1 MSWHIDYFGACCACV
16 RLLVLGQLW
25 EFSAIISL
33 SPFPGPPSSSCSC
46 APKSECQIL
55 CWVPE
60 GPRGPVHLLSVCFLC
75 HSDWGISIVWSGNSL
90 VLSSVLSILLLSPS
104 TEFFKISVFV
114 FSGLKLIVSWG
125 CGSYSNILLAGLL
138 LWEKWALPHYLRGRW
153 PGGRVLVLLGGRG
166 SSGSPLLTLLGLQQ
180 AKLPPSS
187 SPCDMKRRGS
197 LCAMHSGA
205 SPDSFSSLV
214 GAEQLA
220 SASFLVWLPIS
231 WPSAKASVRSLGLF
245 VRTRWYVQI
254 ANFSITFSRMHEG
267 TQSHLFPWALRSL
280 GILPSLHFSESPY
293 ICFLQ
298 WPGWLAVPSEL

>member
-1 MSWHIDYFGACCACV
+1 MAYRLFWCVLCLCPFTGLWPTLGIFSHYFFESLPRATFF
-16 RLLVLGQLW
+16 LLFLCSKERVSDPL
-25 EFSAIISL
+25 L
-33 SPFPGPPSSSCSC
+33 SPWRPQGPSSLAFSLFS
-46 APKSECQIL
+46 
-55 CWVPE
+55 
-60 GPRGPVHLLSVCFLC
+60 LC